1 MALRQDLPESTCNLA
16 IAVFHR
22 PGHSIFRVCI
32 NRGLTLCNHI
42 FITKKPTDLATL
54 QYWNCIFSHQTVKRC
69 FLREISRDAV
79 MAQKPDLQIV
89 RPLPKTVVKC
99 ALCLLFVAGRTLVWK
114 DRFNTRARTN
124 IESQVA
130 VPAYK

>member
-1 MALRQDLPESTCNLA
+1 
-16 IAVFHR
+16 
-22 PGHSIFRVCI
+22 
-32 NRGLTLCNHI
+32 
-42 FITKKPTDLATL
+42 
-54 QYWNCIFSHQTVKRC
+54 
-69 FLREISRDAV
+69 